1 MESQGAF
8 HEVND
13 TIRRLAEVTSADE
26 HWEFFCECD
35 DLECQTRLT
44 LTIEDFD
51 RRRAADR
58 PEPILAVHHAAEEG
72 PEVPDLDQPTT

>member
-13 TIRRLAEVTSADE
+13 SIRRLADVTSPE
-26 HWEFFCECD
+26 QLWEFFCECD
-35 DLECQTRLT
+35 DLGCDARLT

-51 RRRAADR
+51 RRRAAAR
-58 PEPILAVHHAAEEG
+58 PEPILAVHHAAAEDRG
-72 PEVPDLDQPTT
+72 P